1 MKLDWK
7 LKWLVLVLLVAGILA
22 GGAEGVLARSYSADR
37 FDVLVEVQ
45 PNGSFYVT
53 ETIAFRF
60 VGGPYTFA
68 KREIKLNELDVLT
81 FIEAQQNGMPMEAGT
96 AAGQVEVTSGDP
108 TIVTWHFDP
117 VSDAV
122 VTTTLRYFVVGNVRP
137 TADGD
142 LLYWQA
148 IPAEHEYD
156 IEHSTITVM
165 YPPELTL
172 AGTPVLEN
180 QSGVLSESPGMVSW
194 EIGAISADQYASIKT
209 AFPSGSLVS
218 EPPQWQAKQL
228 LVRQRTLDAL
238 PWTIL
243 LALGIGGVA
252 ALFSRL
258 AWAGSREPQADK
270 IPLGIVNRP
279 PGDQPPALV
288 SALLGGGTASFPS
301 TTGALL
307 SLAERGYV
315 EIRETG
321 KKGMFGGRD
330 FVFVQTRQDLTE
342 LMEHERLILKTLF
355 EPARGRREE
364 VRITELG
371 LDLSRAWKI
380 ISKTLVDELTT
391 QGLLQP
397 ERLKQ
402 RTMMQRLGIAL
413 LVPPFLLFWVIF
425 LFIFNPS
432 LTWHG
437 MIALGILAGLGLAGV
452 VVLIYS
458 SRWNTLTA
466 RGKTLQDRWAAF
478 QKYLR
483 EQTRAREPLQPS
495 WLEEFLAFA
504 VTFEL
509 GDQWVRAFD
518 RQGVRALPEW
528 LKPLKALDDST
539 LMNFI
544 GTASSTGGGSSSS
557 GGGGGGGSSSAG

>member
-1 MKLDWK
+1 
-7 LKWLVLVLLVAGILA
+7 
-22 GGAEGVLARSYSADR
+22 
-37 FDVLVEVQ
+37 
-45 PNGSFYVT
+45 
-53 ETIAFRF
+53 
-60 VGGPYTFA
+60 
-68 KREIKLNELDVLT
+68 
-81 FIEAQQNGMPMEAGT
+81 
-96 AAGQVEVTSGDP
+96 
-108 TIVTWHFDP
+108 
-117 VSDAV
+117 
-122 VTTTLRYFVVGNVRP
+122 
-137 TADGD
+137 
-142 LLYWQA
+142 
-148 IPAEHEYD
+148 
-156 IEHSTITVM
+156 
-165 YPPELTL
+165 
-172 AGTPVLEN
+172 
-180 QSGVLSESPGMVSW
+180 
-194 EIGAISADQYASIKT
+194 
-209 AFPSGSLVS
+209 
-218 EPPQWQAKQL
+218 
-228 LVRQRTLDAL
+228 LDAL